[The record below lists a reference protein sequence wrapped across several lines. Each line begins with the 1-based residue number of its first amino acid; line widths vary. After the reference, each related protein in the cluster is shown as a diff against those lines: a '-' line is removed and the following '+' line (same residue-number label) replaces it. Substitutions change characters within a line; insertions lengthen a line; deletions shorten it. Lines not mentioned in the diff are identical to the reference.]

1 MILRH
6 RDREL
11 LRFEWNGLEG
21 VRIVSVNEAE
31 KQFLPLEIRD
41 RINDETLWAWLASR
55 TVPRGRKYIH
65 RALLMMGL
73 NPRNIPRTIEFSRGL
88 SLNDVYWVVEDGFDG
103 AWKDYNLYD
112 NEFSEEIAF
121 LALTGLGYPPVT
133 KHASTP
139 EFSTNGMLRKCWRR
153 VKGEVQLFK
162 GGTEGAVN
170 TGFEPYSEYYAAQVA
185 EALGLP
191 HVAYGLSK
199 YKKVLCSTCPLF
211 TSEKYRYIPAGHIV
225 SGESA
230 LNDPR
235 FSDIFFFDALIF
247 NTDRHLG
254 NFGFLIDNDTN
265 EIAGAAP
272 IFDNGYGLFSL
283 AVDRPDMP
291 QEHEFDDL
299 RKFLKRVSP
308 ALYETWLGFPGG
320 LTNQMR
326 ERLEGLRGFHFK
338 RHHYYNL
345 PDERYE
351 KVEDFLQKRIL
362 NLLEYGNKADEF
374 LKISNES
381 DSIISTN
388 KVLSGGLKDRI
399 TQDSLGLQ
407 IKQNL
412 KADPFITREELK
424 EILQVSMSSID
435 RKLKELQESGEIC
448 REGSRK
454 KGSWKVLK

>member
-11 LRFEWNGLEG
+11 LRFEWVGLEG
-21 VRIVSVNEAE
+21 VRIVSVNDAE
-31 KQFLPLEIRD
+31 RQFLPLEIRD
-41 RINDETLWAWLASR
+41 ALKDEYLWGWLAAR
-55 TVPRGRKYIH
+55 TVPRGRNYIH

-112 NEFSEEIAF
+112 NEFSEDIAF

-153 VKGEVQLFK
+153 VNGRVELFK

-170 TGFEPYSEYYAAQVA
+170 TGFEPYSEFYAAQVA

-211 TSEKYRYIPAGHIV
+211 TSDKYRYVPAGRLMG
-225 SGESA
+225 GEMA
-230 LNDPR
+230 LHDPR
-235 FSDIFFFDALIF
+235 FADIFFFDALIF

-291 QEHEFDDL
+291 DRHEFDDL

-308 ALYETWLGFPGG
+308 ALYSKWLGFPGG
-320 LTNQMR
+320 LTPQMKM
-326 ERLEGLRGFHFK
+326 RLEGLRGFRFK

-345 PDERYE
+345 PDARYE
-351 KVEDFLQKRIL
+351 QVEDFLQQRIL
-362 NLLEYGNKADEF
+362 NVLEYGEKADALLE
-374 LKISNES
+374 ISNGR
-381 DSIISTN
+381 DSINST
-388 KVLSGGLKDRI
+388 KRVPSGGLKDRI
-399 TQDSLGLQ
+399 PTESLGLQ

-412 KADPFITREELK
+412 EADPFITREELK

-435 RKLKELQESGEIC
+435 RKLKELQEAGEV
-448 REGSRK
+448 RRVGSRK
-454 KGSWKVLK
+454 KGSWEVLK

>member
-11 LRFEWNGLEG
+11 LRFEWTGLEG
-21 VRIVSVNEAE
+21 VRIVSVNDAE
-31 KQFLPLEIRD
+31 RQFLPLEIRD
-41 RINDETLWAWLASR
+41 VLKDEFLWGWLAAR
-55 TVPRGRKYIH
+55 TVPRGRNYIH

-103 AWKDYNLYD
+103 SWKDYNLYD
-112 NEFSEEIAF
+112 NEFSEDIAF

-153 VKGEVQLFK
+153 VNGRVELFK

-170 TGFEPYSEYYAAQVA
+170 TGFEPYSEFYAAQVA

-191 HVAYGLSK
+191 HVDYGLSK
-199 YKKVLCSTCPLF
+199 YKKILCSTCPLF
-211 TSEKYRYIPAGHIV
+211 TSDKYRYVPAGRLMD
-225 SGESA
+225 GAAA

-235 FSDIFFFDALIF
+235 FADIFFFDALIF

-283 AVDRPDMP
+283 AVDCPDRPD
-291 QEHEFDDL
+291 QHEFDDL

-308 ALYETWLGFPGG
+308 ALYSKWLGFPGG
-320 LTNQMR
+320 LTPLMK
-326 ERLEGLRGFHFK
+326 ERLEGLRGFRFK

-345 PDERYE
+345 PDDRYE
-351 KVEDFLQKRIL
+351 KVEDFLQRRIL
-362 NLLEYGNKADEF
+362 NVLEYGDKADGLLE
-374 LKISNES
+374 IAVNS
-381 DSIISTN
+381 DSINSTF
-388 KVLSGGLKDRI
+388 KVPSGGLKDRI
-399 TQDSLGLQ
+399 TAESLGLQ

-412 KADPFITREELK
+412 EADPFITREELK

-435 RKLKELQESGEIC
+435 RKLKELQEIGEV
-448 REGSRK
+448 RRVGSRK
-454 KGSWKVLK
+454 KGSWEVLK